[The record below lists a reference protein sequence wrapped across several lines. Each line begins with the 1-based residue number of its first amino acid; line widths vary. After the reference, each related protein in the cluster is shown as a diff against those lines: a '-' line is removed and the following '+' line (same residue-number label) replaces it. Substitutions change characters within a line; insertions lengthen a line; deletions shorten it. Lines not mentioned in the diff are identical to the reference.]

1 MGDLTADMER
11 RNYPR
16 VRIHIDTQLTAP
28 GCTLRGHTLDL
39 SAGGAFVQTPRPI
52 PVGTGVRLALGRGAA
67 RNPLVLDAEVVR
79 VGDTREGRLA
89 GLGVRFI
96 GLTALET
103 GLLQAMLAAA

>member
-11 RNYPR
+11 RTYPR

-28 GCTLRGHTLDL
+28 GGSFRGHTLDL
-39 SAGGAFVQTPRPI
+39 SASGAFVQTPRPI

-67 RNPLVLDAEVVR
+67 KNPLVLDAEVVR

-89 GLGVRFI
+89 GLGLRFV
-96 GLTALET
+96 GLTAIET